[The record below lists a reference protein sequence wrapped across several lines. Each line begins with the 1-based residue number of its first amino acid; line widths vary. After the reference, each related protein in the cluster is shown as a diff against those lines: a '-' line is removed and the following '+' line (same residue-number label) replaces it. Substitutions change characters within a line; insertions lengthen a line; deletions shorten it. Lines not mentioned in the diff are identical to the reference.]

1 MMVGGGA
8 LASARAGGTGQMSR
22 MPRSKE
28 DLRILGRLLGVTLAN
43 RRLAI
48 AAIVTLVVSMALELA
63 VPRLIQ
69 VAIDGTIESREVG
82 IAVVL
87 GVVIV
92 GITAFKGV
100 FTFLATYLAEVLSQK
115 TTFHLRGLLFER
127 IQSLSFSFHDKAR
140 TGELMSRTTSDVDR
154 VRFLA
159 GMGLMNS
166 IRITLMIVGVVS
178 ILMVSNWRLALLSL
192 AGLPVLI
199 YVALAFSQ
207 RIRPLFVQV
216 QQAWGAVN
224 TVLQENLT
232 GVKVVRAFA
241 REEDE
246 IAKFEP
252 FNEDLTRSGIQVVRM
267 FALRQPLFEAVAA
280 LGVAAVL
287 WYGGI
292 QVLDGNLT
300 IGELVAFNT
309 YLLLLR
315 MPIQMLGFTVSIF
328 ARATASGDRIFEI
341 LDRQS
346 DVQEKPDAVFNGQID
361 GGVHF
366 DNVEFAYEGEDVL
379 RGISFNVSPG
389 QILGIVGGT
398 GSGKST
404 VINLLPRFYDVTGGR
419 ITMDGIDIRDY
430 RIAPLRAAIG
440 IVSQE
445 TFLFGANLRENISYG
460 RPDATDATIL
470 QAAEAAQLG
479 DFIRSLP
486 DGLDTAIGERGTTLS
501 GGQKQRVAIA
511 RALLLDPRI
520 LILDESTSS
529 VDTETERAL
538 QEALSELMKG
548 RTTLIISQRVASV
561 VGADEIV
568 VLDAGSIVQRGRHKA
583 LLESPGLY
591 RDMYEMQVDA
601 ESLHVAEP
609 SRADGS

>member
-1 MMVGGGA
+1 MMGGGA
-8 LASARAGGTGQMSR
+8 MAHARSGGAGEMSR

-28 DLRILGRLLGVTLAN
+28 DLRILGRLLGATFAH
-43 RRLAI
+43 RRLAVASI
-48 AAIVTLVVSMALELA
+48 ATLLVSMALELA

-69 VAIDGTIESREVG
+69 IAIDGTIEERSVS

-87 GVVIV
+87 GALIV
-92 GITAFKGV
+92 GVTAFKGI
-100 FTFLATYLAEVLSQK
+100 FTFLATYLAEVLSQR
-115 TTFHLRGLLFER
+115 TTFQLRGLLFER

-154 VRFLA
+154 VRFLS

-178 ILMVSNWRLALLSL
+178 ILIVTNWSLALMSL
-192 AGLPVLI
+192 ASLPILI

-207 RIRPLFVQV
+207 RIRPLFVRV
-216 QQAWGAVN
+216 QQSWGAVN

-252 FNEDLTRSGIQVVRM
+252 FNEDLTKSGIQVVRM

-280 LGVAAVL
+280 MGVAAVL

-292 QVLDGNLT
+292 QVLDGNLS
-300 IGELVAFNT
+300 IGDLVAFNV

-328 ARATASGDRIFEI
+328 ARATASGERIFEI

-346 DVQEKPDAVFNGQID
+346 DVQEKPNAIFNGRIE
-361 GGVHF
+361 GGVRF

-379 RGISFNVSPG
+379 RSVSFNVLPG
-389 QILGIVGGT
+389 QVLGIVGGT

-419 ITMDGIDIRDY
+419 VTVDGIDVRDY
-430 RIAPLRAAIG
+430 RIAPLRASIG

-460 RPDATDATIL
+460 RPDATDETIL

-486 DGLDTAIGERGTTLS
+486 DGLDTVIGERGTTLS

-568 VLDAGSIVQRGRHKA
+568 VLDGGRIVQRGRHSG
-583 LLESPGLY
+583 LLEMAGLY
-591 RDMYEMQVDA
+591 RDMYDMQVDS
-601 ESLHVAEP
+601 ESAAVAEP
-609 SRADGS
+609 SPVGDR

>member
-1 MMVGGGA
+1 MMGGGA
-8 LASARAGGTGQMSR
+8 MAHARSGGAGEMSR

-28 DLRILGRLLGVTLAN
+28 DLRILGRLLGATFAH
-43 RRLAI
+43 RRLAVASI
-48 AAIVTLVVSMALELA
+48 ATLLVSMALELA

-69 VAIDGTIESREVG
+69 IAIDGTIEERSVS

-87 GVVIV
+87 GALIV
-92 GITAFKGV
+92 GVTAFKGI
-100 FTFLATYLAEVLSQK
+100 FTFLATYLAEVLSQR
-115 TTFHLRGLLFER
+115 TTFQLRGLLFER

-154 VRFLA
+154 VRFLS

-178 ILMVSNWRLALLSL
+178 ILIVTNWSLALMSL
-192 AGLPVLI
+192 ASLPILI
-199 YVALAFSQ
+199 YVALVFSQ
-207 RIRPLFVQV
+207 RIRPLFVRV
-216 QQAWGAVN
+216 QQSWGAVN

-252 FNEDLTRSGIQVVRM
+252 FNEDLTKSGIQVVRM

-280 LGVAAVL
+280 MGVAAVL

-292 QVLDGNLT
+292 QVLDGNLS
-300 IGELVAFNT
+300 IGDLVAFNV

-328 ARATASGDRIFEI
+328 ARATASGERIFEI

-346 DVQEKPDAVFNGQID
+346 DVQEKPNAIFNGRIE
-361 GGVHF
+361 GGVRF

-379 RGISFNVSPG
+379 RSVSFNVLPG
-389 QILGIVGGT
+389 QVLGIVGGT

-419 ITMDGIDIRDY
+419 VTVDGIDVRDY
-430 RIAPLRAAIG
+430 RIAPLRASIG

-460 RPDATDATIL
+460 RPDATDGTIL

-486 DGLDTAIGERGTTLS
+486 DGLDTVVGERGTTLS

-568 VLDAGSIVQRGRHKA
+568 VLDGGRIVQRGRHSG
-583 LLESPGLY
+583 LLEMAGLY
-591 RDMYEMQVDA
+591 RDMYDMQVDS
-601 ESLHVAEP
+601 ESAAVAEP
-609 SRADGS
+609 SPVGDR

>member
-1 MMVGGGA
+1 MMGGGA

-22 MPRSKE
+22 MPRSKK

-538 QEALSELMKG
+538 QEALSDLMKG

>member
-1 MMVGGGA
+1 MMGGGA

-538 QEALSELMKG
+538 QEALSDLMKG

>member
-1 MMVGGGA
+1 MMGGGA
-8 LASARAGGTGQMSR
+8 MAHARSGGAGEMSR

-28 DLRILGRLLGVTLAN
+28 DLRILGRLLGATFAH
-43 RRLAI
+43 RRLAVASI
-48 AAIVTLVVSMALELA
+48 ATLLVSMALELA

-69 VAIDGTIESREVG
+69 IAIDGTIEERSVS

-87 GVVIV
+87 GALIV
-92 GITAFKGV
+92 GVTAFKGI
-100 FTFLATYLAEVLSQK
+100 FTFLATYLAEVLSQR
-115 TTFHLRGLLFER
+115 TTFQLRGLLFER

-154 VRFLA
+154 VRFLS

-178 ILMVSNWRLALLSL
+178 ILIVTNWSLALMSL
-192 AGLPVLI
+192 ASLPILI

-207 RIRPLFVQV
+207 RIRPLFVRV
-216 QQAWGAVN
+216 QQSWGAVN

-252 FNEDLTRSGIQVVRM
+252 FNEDLTKSGIQVVRM

-280 LGVAAVL
+280 MGVAAVL

-292 QVLDGNLT
+292 QVLDGNLS
-300 IGELVAFNT
+300 IGDLVAFNV

-328 ARATASGDRIFEI
+328 ARATASGERIFEI

-346 DVQEKPDAVFNGQID
+346 DVQEKPNAIFNGRIE
-361 GGVHF
+361 GGVRF

-379 RGISFNVSPG
+379 RSVSFNVLPG
-389 QILGIVGGT
+389 QVLGIVGGT

-419 ITMDGIDIRDY
+419 VTVDGIDVRDY
-430 RIAPLRAAIG
+430 RIAPLRASIG

-460 RPDATDATIL
+460 RPDATDGTIL

-486 DGLDTAIGERGTTLS
+486 DGLDTVIGERGTTLS

-568 VLDAGSIVQRGRHKA
+568 VLDGGRIVQRGRHSG
-583 LLESPGLY
+583 LLEMAGLY
-591 RDMYEMQVDA
+591 RDMYDMQVDS
-601 ESLHVAEP
+601 ESAAVAEP
-609 SRADGS
+609 SPVGDR

>member
-1 MMVGGGA
+1 MMGGGA
-8 LASARAGGTGQMSR
+8 MAHARSGGAGEMSR

-28 DLRILGRLLGVTLAN
+28 DLRILGRLLGATFAHRKLAVA
-43 RRLAI
+43 AI
-48 AAIVTLVVSMALELA
+48 ATLLLSMALELA
-63 VPRLIQ
+63 VPRMIQ
-69 VAIDGTIESREVG
+69 IAIDNTIEQRNVG
-82 IAVVL
+82 FAIAIGAL
-87 GVVIV
+87 IV
-92 GITAFKGV
+92 GVTAFKGV
-100 FTFLATYLAEVLSQK
+100 FTFLATYLAEVLSQR
-115 TTFHLRGLLFER
+115 TTFRLRGLLFER

-178 ILMVSNWRLALLSL
+178 ILVITNWSLALLSL
-192 AGLPVLI
+192 ASLPLLI
-199 YVALAFSQ
+199 YIALAFSQ
-207 RIRPLFVQV
+207 RIRPLFVLV
-216 QQAWGAVN
+216 QQSWGAVN

-246 IAKFEP
+246 IRKFEP
-252 FNEDLTRSGIQVVRM
+252 FNEDLTTSGIRVVRM

-287 WYGGI
+287 WYGGV
-292 QVLDGNLT
+292 QVLDGNLS
-300 IGELVAFNT
+300 IGDLVAFNT

-346 DVQEKPDAVFNGQID
+346 DVQEKPNAVFNGRIE
-361 GGVHF
+361 GGVRF
-366 DNVEFAYEGEDVL
+366 ENVEFAYEGEDVL
-379 RGISFNVSPG
+379 RDVSFDVLPG
-389 QILGIVGGT
+389 HVLGIVGGT

-419 ITMDGIDIRDY
+419 VAVDGIDVRDY
-430 RIAPLRAAIG
+430 RIAPLRASIG

-460 RPDATDATIL
+460 RPDATDAAIL

-486 DGLDTAIGERGTTLS
+486 DGLNTVIGERGTTLS
-501 GGQKQRVAIA
+501 GGQKQRTAIA

-568 VLDAGSIVQRGRHKA
+568 VLDGGRIVQRGGHSD
-583 LLESPGLY
+583 LLQMAGLY
-591 RDMYEMQVDA
+591 RDMYDMQVDS
-601 ESLHVAEP
+601 ESAAVAEP
-609 SRADGS
+609 SQAGDR

>member
-1 MMVGGGA
+1 MMGGGA

-241 REEDE
+241 REQDE

>member
-1 MMVGGGA
+1 MMGGGA
-8 LASARAGGTGQMSR
+8 MAHARSGGAGEMSR

-28 DLRILGRLLGVTLAN
+28 DLRILGRLLGATFAH
-43 RRLAI
+43 RRLAVASI
-48 AAIVTLVVSMALELA
+48 ATLLVSMALELA

-69 VAIDGTIESREVG
+69 IAIDGTIEERSVS

-87 GVVIV
+87 GALIV
-92 GITAFKGV
+92 GVTAFKGI
-100 FTFLATYLAEVLSQK
+100 FTFLATYLAEVLSQR
-115 TTFHLRGLLFER
+115 TTFQLRGLLFER

-154 VRFLA
+154 VRFLS

-178 ILMVSNWRLALLSL
+178 ILIVTNWSLALMSL
-192 AGLPVLI
+192 ASLPILI

-207 RIRPLFVQV
+207 RIRPLFVRV
-216 QQAWGAVN
+216 QQSWGAVN

-252 FNEDLTRSGIQVVRM
+252 FNEDLTDSGIRVVRM

-280 LGVAAVL
+280 MGVAAVL
-287 WYGGI
+287 WYGGM
-292 QVLDGNLT
+292 QVLDGNLS
-300 IGELVAFNT
+300 IGDLVAFNV

-328 ARATASGDRIFEI
+328 ARATASGERIFEI

-346 DVQEKPDAVFNGQID
+346 DVQEKPNAIFNGRIE
-361 GGVHF
+361 GGVRF

-379 RGISFNVSPG
+379 RSVSFNVLPG

-419 ITMDGIDIRDY
+419 VTVDGIDVRDY
-430 RIAPLRAAIG
+430 RIAPLRASIG

-460 RPDATDATIL
+460 RPDATDGTIL

-486 DGLDTAIGERGTTLS
+486 DGLDTVIGERGTTLS

-568 VLDAGSIVQRGRHKA
+568 VLDGGRIVQRGRHSG
-583 LLESPGLY
+583 LLEMAGLY
-591 RDMYEMQVDA
+591 RDMYDMQVDS
-601 ESLHVAEP
+601 ESAAVAEP
-609 SRADGS
+609 SPVGDR

>member
-1 MMVGGGA
+1 MMGGGA
-8 LASARAGGTGQMSR
+8 LASARSGGAGEMSR
-22 MPRSKE
+22 MPRSKQ
-28 DLRILGRLLGVTLAN
+28 DLRILGRLLGMTFAN

-48 AAIVTLVVSMALELA
+48 GTIATLLVSMALELA

-69 VAIDGTIESREVG
+69 GAIDGTIEQREVS
-82 IAVVL
+82 IAIVL

-100 FTFLATYLAEVLSQK
+100 FTFLTTYLGEVLSQQ
-115 TTFHLRGLLFER
+115 TTFQLRGLLFER

-178 ILMVSNWRLALLSL
+178 ILTITNWSLALLSL
-192 AGLPVLI
+192 ASLPILI
-199 YVALAFSQ
+199 YVALVFSQ
-207 RIRPLFVQV
+207 RIRPLFVRV
-216 QQAWGAVN
+216 QQCWGAVN

-241 REEDE
+241 REDDE

-252 FNEDLTRSGIQVVRM
+252 FNEELTGSSIQVVRM

-280 LGVAAVL
+280 MGVAAVL
-287 WYGGI
+287 WYGGL
-292 QVLDGNLT
+292 QVIDGHLT

-341 LDRQS
+341 LDRES
-346 DVQEKPDAVFNGQID
+346 DVRERPDAVSGGRINGGID
-361 GGVHF
+361 F
-366 DNVEFAYEGEDVL
+366 ENVGFAYEGDDVL
-379 RGISFNVSPG
+379 QGVSFTVAPG

-404 VINLLPRFYDVTGGR
+404 IINLLPRFYDVTGGR
-419 ITMDGIDIRDY
+419 ILVDGIDIRDFQ
-430 RIAPLRAAIG
+430 IAPLRAAIG

-460 RPDATDATIL
+460 RPDAGDAEIM
-470 QAAEAAQLG
+470 QAADAAQLG
-479 DFIRSLP
+479 EFIRSLP
-486 DGLDTAIGERGTTLS
+486 EGLETKIGERGTTLS

-538 QEALSELMKG
+538 QEALAELMKG
-548 RTTLIISQRVASV
+548 RTTLIISQRIASV
-561 VGADEIV
+561 VGAEEIV
-568 VLDAGSIVQRGRHKA
+568 VLESGRIVQRGGHVELQRQ
-583 LLESPGLY
+583 SGLY
-591 RDMYEMQVDA
+591 RDMFDMQVDSESAAVA
-601 ESLHVAEP
+601 ESSAGAG
-609 SRADGS
+609 R

>member
-1 MMVGGGA
+1 MMGGGA
-8 LASARAGGTGQMSR
+8 MASARAGGTGQMSR

-28 DLRILGRLLGVTLAN
+28 DLRILGRLLGVTFAH

-48 AAIVTLVVSMALELA
+48 AAIATLLASMALELA
-63 VPRLIQ
+63 VPQLIQ
-69 VAIDGTIESREVG
+69 IAIDGTIERRDVSVA
-82 IAVVL
+82 ILL
-87 GVVIV
+87 GAVIV

-115 TTFHLRGLLFER
+115 TTFQLRGQLFER

-178 ILMVSNWRLALLSL
+178 ILMITNWSLALLSL
-192 AGLPVLI
+192 ASLPVLI
-199 YVALAFSQ
+199 YVALAFSK
-207 RIRPLFVQV
+207 RIRPLFVKV
-216 QQAWGAVN
+216 QQSWGAVN

-252 FNEDLTRSGIQVVRM
+252 FNEDLTKSGIQVVRM

-280 LGVAAVL
+280 MGVAAVL
-287 WYGGI
+287 WYGGV

-300 IGELVAFNT
+300 IGELVKFNT

-346 DVQEKPDAVFNGQID
+346 DVQEKSDAVFNGRID

-366 DNVEFAYEGEDVL
+366 ESVEFAYEGEDVL
-379 RGISFNVSPG
+379 RGISFNVLPG
-389 QILGIVGGT
+389 QVLGIVGGT

-419 ITMDGIDIRDY
+419 ILVDGIDVRDY
-430 RIAPLRAAIG
+430 RIAPLRASIG

-460 RPDATDATIL
+460 RPDATDAAIL

-479 DFIRSLP
+479 DFIHSLP
-486 DGLDTAIGERGTTLS
+486 NGLDTVIGERGTTLS

-548 RTTLIISQRVASV
+548 RTHAHHFATGR
-561 VGADEIV
+561 
-568 VLDAGSIVQRGRHKA
+568 QRGRRGRDCRAERRAHRSARQA
-583 LLESPGLY
+583 L
-591 RDMYEMQVDA
+591 R
-601 ESLHVAEP
+601 P
-609 SRADGS
+609 SRESGPLPRYV

>member
-1 MMVGGGA
+1 MMGGGA

-22 MPRSKE
+22 MPRSKK

-69 VAIDGTIESREVG
+69 IAIDGTIESREVG

-511 RALLLDPRI
+511 RALLMDPRI

-538 QEALSELMKG
+538 QEALSDLMKG

>member
-1 MMVGGGA
+1 MMGGGA

-22 MPRSKE
+22 MPRSKK

-69 VAIDGTIESREVG
+69 IAIDGTIESREVG

-538 QEALSELMKG
+538 QEALSDLMKG

>member
-1 MMVGGGA
+1 MMGGGA
-8 LASARAGGTGQMSR
+8 MASARAGGTGEMSR

-28 DLRILGRLLGVTLAN
+28 DLRILGRLLGFTFAH

-48 AAIVTLVVSMALELA
+48 AAIGTLLVSMALELA

-69 VAIDGTIESREVG
+69 MAIDGTIERRDVSV
-82 IAVVL
+82 AVVL
-87 GVVIV
+87 GVLIV

-100 FTFLATYLAEVLSQK
+100 FTFLATYLSEVLSQR
-115 TTFHLRGLLFER
+115 TTFRLRGLLFER

-154 VRFLA
+154 VRFLS

-178 ILMVSNWRLALLSL
+178 ILIVTDWRLALLSL
-192 AGLPVLI
+192 ASLPVLI

-207 RIRPLFVQV
+207 RIRPLFVRV
-216 QQAWGAVN
+216 QQSWGAVN

-252 FNEDLTRSGIQVVRM
+252 FNEDLTKSGIQVVRM

-280 LGVAAVL
+280 MGVAAVL

-292 QVLDGNLT
+292 QVLDGNLS
-300 IGELVAFNT
+300 IGDLVMFNT

-346 DVQEKPDAVFNGQID
+346 DVQEKPNAIFNGQID
-361 GGVHF
+361 GGVDF
-366 DNVEFAYEGEDVL
+366 EKVEFAYEGEDVL
-379 RGISFNVSPG
+379 RGISFNVLPG
-389 QILGIVGGT
+389 QVLGIVGGT

-419 ITMDGIDIRDY
+419 IQVDGIDIRDY

-460 RPDATDATIL
+460 RPDATDEAIL

-486 DGLDTAIGERGTTLS
+486 EGLDTVIGERGTTLS

-568 VLDAGSIVQRGRHKA
+568 VLDGGRIVQRGRHSG
-583 LLESPGLY
+583 LLENPGLY
-591 RDMYEMQVDA
+591 RDMYEMQVDS
-601 ESLHVAEP
+601 ESAAVAEP
-609 SRADGS
+609 SPVAGS

>member
-1 MMVGGGA
+1 MMGGGA
-8 LASARAGGTGQMSR
+8 MASARSGGTGEMSR

-28 DLRILGRLLGVTLAN
+28 DLRILGRLLAVTFAH
-43 RRLAI
+43 RRLAVLSI
-48 AAIVTLVVSMALELA
+48 ATLLVSMALELA

-69 VAIDGTIESREVG
+69 IAIDSTIEERSVS
-82 IAVVL
+82 IAIVL
-87 GVVIV
+87 GALIV
-92 GITAFKGV
+92 GVTAFKGV
-100 FTFLATYLAEVLSQK
+100 FTFLATYFGEVLSQR
-115 TTFHLRGLLFER
+115 TTFRLRGLLFER

-178 ILMVSNWRLALLSL
+178 ILIITNWRLALLSL
-192 AGLPVLI
+192 ASLPLLI
-199 YVALAFSQ
+199 YIALAFSQ
-207 RIRPLFVQV
+207 RIRPLFVLV
-216 QQAWGAVN
+216 QQSWGAVN

-246 IAKFEP
+246 IKKFEP
-252 FNEDLTRSGIQVVRM
+252 FNEDLTKSGIQVVRM

-280 LGVAAVL
+280 MGVAAVL
-287 WYGGI
+287 WYGGV
-292 QVLDGNLT
+292 QVLDGNLS
-300 IGELVAFNT
+300 IGDLVAFNT

-346 DVQEKPDAVFNGQID
+346 DVQEKPNAVFNGRIE
-361 GGVHF
+361 GGVRF
-366 DNVEFAYEGEDVL
+366 ENVEFAYEGEDVL
-379 RGISFNVSPG
+379 RGVSFDVLPG

-419 ITMDGIDIRDY
+419 VAVDGIDVRDY
-430 RIAPLRAAIG
+430 RIAPLRASIG

-460 RPDATDATIL
+460 RPDATDAAIL

-486 DGLDTAIGERGTTLS
+486 DGLNTVIGERGTTLS

-568 VLDAGSIVQRGRHKA
+568 VLDGGRIVQRGRHA
-583 LLESPGLY
+583 GLLEMAGLY
-591 RDMYEMQVDA
+591 RDMYDMQVDA
-601 ESLHVAEP
+601 ESAAVAEP
-609 SRADGS
+609 SAVGDR

>member
-1 MMVGGGA
+1 MMGGGA

-538 QEALSELMKG
+538 QEALSDLMKG

-568 VLDAGSIVQRGRHKA
+568 VLDAGSIVQRGLHKA

>member
-1 MMVGGGA
+1 MMGGGA
-8 LASARAGGTGQMSR
+8 MASARTGGTGQMSR

-28 DLRILGRLLGVTLAN
+28 DLRILGRLLSVTFAY
-43 RRLAI
+43 RRLAFAVI
-48 AAIVTLVVSMALELA
+48 ATLLVSMALELA
-63 VPRLIQ
+63 VPQLIQ
-69 VAIDGTIESREVG
+69 IAIDGTIERRDVSV
-82 IAVVL
+82 AVLL
-87 GVVIV
+87 GALIV

-115 TTFHLRGLLFER
+115 TTFRLRGLLFER

-154 VRFLA
+154 VRFLS

-178 ILMVSNWRLALLSL
+178 ILMITNWRLALLSL
-192 AGLPVLI
+192 ASLPVLI

-207 RIRPLFVQV
+207 RIRPLFVKV
-216 QQAWGAVN
+216 QQSWGAVN
-224 TVLQENLT
+224 TMLQENLT

-252 FNEDLTRSGIQVVRM
+252 VNEDLTKSGIQVVRM

-280 LGVAAVL
+280 MGVAAVL
-287 WYGGI
+287 WYGGV

-300 IGELVAFNT
+300 IGELVKFNT

-346 DVQEKPDAVFNGQID
+346 DVQEKPEAIFNGRID

-366 DNVEFAYEGEDVL
+366 ENVEFAYEGEDVL
-379 RGISFNVSPG
+379 GGISFNVLPG
-389 QILGIVGGT
+389 QSLGIVGGT

-419 ITMDGIDIRDY
+419 IMVDGIDVRDY
-430 RIAPLRAAIG
+430 RIAPLRASIG

-460 RPDATDATIL
+460 RPDATDAAIL

-479 DFIRSLP
+479 DFVRSLP
-486 DGLDTAIGERGTTLS
+486 NGLDTVIGERGTTLS

-568 VLDAGSIVQRGRHKA
+568 VLDGGRIVQRGRHSG
-583 LLESPGLY
+583 LLENPGLY
-591 RDMYEMQVDA
+591 RDMYEMQVDS
-601 ESLHVAEP
+601 ESAAVAEP
-609 SRADGS
+609 SSVGDR